1 MIIRNFDPDLDTV
14 TVGVGNSFT
23 PSNVNLTQSGGDT
36 LVSFEM
42 NSGTYE
48 FTLEGV
54 SLTADA
60 FEVSGDFL
68 IL

>member
-1 MIIRNFDPDLDTV
+1 
-14 TVGVGNSFT
+14 
-23 PSNVNLTQSGGDT
+23 
-36 LVSFEM
+36 M
-42 NSGTYE
+42 NSGIYE

-54 SLTADA
+54 SLTANA